1 MNPLFRTISVMLLC
15 STLLSMMSCREE
27 PKAKVVVCVPVYG
40 QSLALGEEA
49 AIITDID
56 NLTEKYNGRLVGES
70 LDDGFGYYENTGWKQ
85 YVKRCLRLDSRRY
98 ENSCFAMGE
107 ALASKLGSDTMV
119 CVFAGGRGATPIE
132 QLVKGG
138 EPYKSLLDNIGKS
151 YEKACEKGLEFYV
164 PAICWMQGESDMY
177 DYTRVNYKAL
187 LKQFADDVNRDI
199 KLLTHQHDDVKI
211 ICYQSCCLAKCLKF
225 RATDYDCYEATI
237 PQAQLEL
244 IIGDSLFEAGTPIYF
259 LDFVNHKLHLAGK
272 GQQTVGRYN
281 AMSAL
286 DIIRHTTSRSG
297 LYPSSVSAHDDKAY
311 VTFRTGSGHLAF
323 DTIQVK
329 KAPNYGFSVITPDG
343 REIATSVSLRDSIV
357 EISASESVKG
367 CKVRYAVNGDKG
379 KSGRFYGARGN
390 LSLRKAGHLPEW
402 CYMFSVIV
410 P

>member
-1 MNPLFRTISVMLLC
+1 
-15 STLLSMMSCREE
+15 
-27 PKAKVVVCVPVYG
+27 
-40 QSLALGEEA
+40 
-49 AIITDID
+49 
-56 NLTEKYNGRLVGES
+56 
-70 LDDGFGYYENTGWKQ
+70 
-85 YVKRCLRLDSRRY
+85 
-98 ENSCFAMGE
+98 MGE

-119 CVFAGGRGATPIE
+119 CVFAGGRGATPID

-297 LYPSSVSAHDDKAY
+297 LYPSSVSSHDDKAY
-311 VTFRTGSGHLAF
+311 VTFRIGSGHLAF

-343 REIATSVSLRDSIV
+343 RDIATSVSLRDSIV

-402 CYMFSVIV
+402 CYMF
-410 P
+410 